1 MHIGLLIYG
10 SLETLSGG
18 YLYDRMLVRYLRR
31 QGDEVTLV
39 SLPWRSYGQHLLD
52 NANRRLLRRLQAAR
66 FDVLLQDELN
76 HPSLAWLNSRL
87 RRQVTYPLLAVVH
100 HLRWLETRPG
110 RLGTLQNRFY
120 RQVERRYLASV
131 DGFVYNSQATRAAVT
146 GLVGGSRPGVVAYPA
161 GNRFTHLPTPDEIL
175 ARATRPGPL
184 RLLFVGNLIPRKGL
198 HQLLAAL
205 ARLPRPTWQ
214 LTVVGRPDV
223 DPAYARAVRQ
233 QMLRAGLDNQVFFT
247 GPLPDPALAA
257 QFGRAQ
263 LLVMPSSYEGFGIVY
278 LEGMAFGLPALA
290 TPAGGARELVTAGEN
305 GYLVDPDDPAGL
317 AAHLLHLHTH
327 RHELARLS
335 LAAQQRYLA
344 HPTWD
349 ESMSRIRN
357 FVLTFKRTNR

>member
-1 MHIGLLIYG
+1 MHVGLLIYG

-52 NANRRLLRRLQAAR
+52 NANRRLLRWLQAAR